1 MAHWGRRLFPGG
13 VAVIKRCDVY
23 ENDLPVGSVILGRRG
38 LYWAVSC
45 RCDGNKGRGKRLIA
59 TEERGR
65 IDLGLLYPLDDS
77 FGLETSVA
85 VKRLGE
91 GKICFFLESDN
102 SGGEWI
108 ALDEKIPF
116 AYLSQLEHCRF
127 CIRDR
132 KKGILISI
140 KK

>member
-1 MAHWGRRLFPGG
+1 M
-13 VAVIKRCDVY
+13 IKRCDVY

-45 RCDGNKGRGKRLIA
+45 RCDGNKGKGKRLIA
-59 TEERGR
+59 KGERER

-102 SGGEWI
+102 SCGEWI
-108 ALDEKIPF
+108 ALDEKMPF
-116 AYLSQLEHCRF
+116 AYLSKLEHCRF
-127 CIRDR
+127 CIRDG
-132 KKGILISI
+132 KKGVLLSA

>member
-13 VAVIKRCDVY
+13 VAVIKRCEVY

-45 RCDGNKGRGKRLIA
+45 RCDAKKGRGKRLIA
-59 TEERGR
+59 TGERGR

-77 FGLETSVA
+77 FGLEISVP

-102 SGGEWI
+102 SCGEWI

-116 AYLSQLEHCRF
+116 AYLSKLEHCQF
-127 CIRDR
+127 CIRDG
-132 KKGILISI
+132 KKGVLLSA

>member
-1 MAHWGRRLFPGG
+1 M
-13 VAVIKRCDVY
+13 IKRYEVY
-23 ENDLPVGSVILGRRG
+23 EYDDVAGTVVLGRRG

-45 RCDGNKGRGKRLIA
+45 RCDAKKGRGKRLTA
-59 TEERGR
+59 RGETVC
-65 IDLGLLYPLDDS
+65 IDLGLLYPLDGS

-91 GKICFFLESDN
+91 GEICFFLESCN
-102 SGGEWI
+102 SCGEWI
-108 ALDEKIPF
+108 ALVDQKPF

-127 CIRDR
+127 CIRDG
-132 KKGILISI
+132 KKGVLLSA

>member
-1 MAHWGRRLFPGG
+1 
-13 VAVIKRCDVY
+13 VA
-23 ENDLPVGSVILGRRG
+23 
-38 LYWAVSC
+38 
-45 RCDGNKGRGKRLIA
+45 KG
-59 TEERGR
+59 ERGR

-91 GKICFFLESDN
+91 GKICFFLETAN

-116 AYLSQLEHCRF
+116 AYLSKLEHCRF
-127 CIRDR
+127 CIRDGIKGVLLSA
-132 KKGILISI
+132 KK
-140 KK
+140 

>member
-1 MAHWGRRLFPGG
+1 M
-13 VAVIKRCDVY
+13 IKRCDVY

-45 RCDGNKGRGKRLIA
+45 RCDGNKGKGKRLIA
-59 TEERGR
+59 KGERER

-85 VKRLGE
+85 VKLLGE

-102 SGGEWI
+102 SCGEWI
-108 ALDEKIPF
+108 ALDEKITF

-127 CIRDR
+127 CIRNG
-132 KKGILISI
+132 KKGVLLSA